1 MKKPKPKAKAKPQP
15 TPTPTPTP
23 TPRQKPA
30 PKPTIPAEPR
40 RPSPPSREELDRER
54 AEIEARI
61 DSALRLSADPR
72 AGVEAAEVLGESASR
87 LKERLGVDETVPQE
101 RGALDSARDLLTSHF
116 YLRQWG
122 KLGMR
127 TRSEEVDEF
136 GLDPVFEAR
145 TRPWFDF
152 LYERYWRV
160 ETTGVRNVP
169 ETGRCLLVANHSGTL
184 PWDGAMIKHAV
195 HREHPAK
202 REVRWLVEDFV
213 FHFPFLGAF
222 MTRVGGVRA
231 CPENAERLLRQ
242 DRLVAVFP
250 EGVKG
255 IGKLYKEKY
264 RLQRFG
270 RGGYVKLVLK
280 TGTPVI
286 PVSVVGAEEIHPLL
300 AKGSL
305 LARAMK
311 LPYFPVTPTFP
322 WLGPLG
328 LVPAPT
334 KWFIDFG
341 EPIVLGEPP
350 EAADDPMEVNRLS
363 DLVRSTI
370 QAMVDSRLRQ
380 RRGVFSG

>member
-1 MKKPKPKAKAKPQP
+1 VTKDPRKSRPRPKPRGA
-15 TPTPTPTP
+15 
-23 TPRQKPA
+23 PRPA
-30 PKPTIPAEPR
+30 PRPPPSEPPR
-40 RPSPPSREELDRER
+40 AAPVPSPEDLDRER
-54 AEIEARI
+54 AEVEARI

-72 AGVEAAEVLGESASR
+72 AGVEAAEVLGDSASR
-87 LKERLGVDETVPQE
+87 LKERLGVEEGAAVE
-101 RGALDSARDLLTSHF
+101 RGTLDAAKDLLTSHF

-122 KLGMR
+122 KLGMLS
-127 TRSEEVDEF
+127 RSEEVDEF

-160 ETTGVRNVP
+160 ETTGLSNVP

-195 HREHPAK
+195 YREHAAR

-231 CPENAERLLRQ
+231 CPENAQRLLGQ

-255 IGKLYKEKY
+255 IGKLFKDRYK
-264 RLQRFG
+264 LQRFG
-270 RGGYVKLVLK
+270 RGGYVKLVLR
-280 TGTPVI
+280 TGTPIV

-300 AKGSL
+300 ARGTL

-322 WLGPLG
+322 WLGPAG

-363 DLVRSTI
+363 DVVRGTI